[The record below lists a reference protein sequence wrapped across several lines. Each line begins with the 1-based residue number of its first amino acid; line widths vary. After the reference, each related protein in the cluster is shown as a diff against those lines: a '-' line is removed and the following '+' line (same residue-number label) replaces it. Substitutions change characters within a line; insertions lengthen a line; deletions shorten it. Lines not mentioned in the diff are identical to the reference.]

1 MLYQWDMNREPVEQ
15 ILESFGRL
23 GRQPEGS
30 REFAR
35 RLVKGTLELQEEIDA
50 LIAEHTEHWRLSR
63 MATVDRNVLRLAIYE
78 FLCEDTP
85 KKVVIN
91 EALELA
97 KRFSTPEAAQFVNG
111 ILDAVRLKVES
122 ASEAR

>member
-15 ILESFGRL
+15 MVESFGRL
-23 GRQPEGS
+23 GEQPEGS

-35 RLVKGTLELQEEIDA
+35 RLVKGTLEQREEIDT
-50 LIAEHTEHWRLSR
+50 LIAEHAEHWRLSR
-63 MATVDRNVLRLAIYE
+63 MATVDRNVLRLAVYE
-78 FLCEDTP
+78 LLNEDTP

-97 KRFSTPEAAQFVNG
+97 KRFSAPEAAQFVNG
-111 ILDAVRLKVES
+111 ILDAVRLQIEA